1 MKTIIFTTIVLG
13 VIPVPAVA
21 AGFPEKKW
29 DQVNPNGNS
38 TGSAT
43 SYSLSAGSDHGGAC
57 RANFLAEPL
66 GGSYNWEKAQDFT

>member
-1 MKTIIFTTIVLG
+1 MKTIIFATIVLG
-13 VIPVPAVA
+13 IIAAPVAA

-43 SYSLSAGSDHGGAC
+43 SYSLSVSTTTAPIFSPN
-57 RANFLAEPL
+57 R
-66 GGSYNWEKAQDFT
+66 